1 MTDVFDTSRPESD
14 VSPPLRTARRTA
26 RLCRSGHHRRH
37 CHSPLCQHAAFAT
50 ARCPPSHSVGTA
62 ASRQRMGGYGGP
74 GGQGQGR
81 APIRS
86 FSLGKASGQ
95 ASAQRAL
102 RLSPITHVASGR
114 DGPGRTR
121 QPAARLRDAAG
132 PMRIARR
139 KTQKTSPPAACA
151 RALQE
156 SRAVAEDMQE
166 LARSGTA
173 LPGPARGRALLI
185 SARPTTRAGTPSLL
199 AARGTGS
206 LAQLNRGQH
215 R

>member
-114 DGPGRTR
+114 DGPGRE
-121 QPAARLRDAAG
+121 AAL
-132 PMRIARR
+132 
-139 KTQKTSPPAACA
+139 
-151 RALQE
+151 
-156 SRAVAEDMQE
+156 VAEAVEVEAPAVD
-166 LARSGTA
+166 LARDERSYERFSFRVFSVPYLTSRRGCGGRS
-173 LPGPARGRALLI
+173 LRSRPGGPQPYGPKKLYK
-185 SARPTTRAGTPSLL
+185 
-199 AARGTGS
+199 
-206 LAQLNRGQH
+206 
-215 R
+215 

>member
-1 MTDVFDTSRPESD
+1 
-14 VSPPLRTARRTA
+14 
-26 RLCRSGHHRRH
+26 
-37 CHSPLCQHAAFAT
+37 
-50 ARCPPSHSVGTA
+50 
-62 ASRQRMGGYGGP
+62 MGGYGGP

-166 LARSGTA
+166 LARAGTA

-185 SARPTTRAGTPSLL
+185 SARPPTRAGTPSLL